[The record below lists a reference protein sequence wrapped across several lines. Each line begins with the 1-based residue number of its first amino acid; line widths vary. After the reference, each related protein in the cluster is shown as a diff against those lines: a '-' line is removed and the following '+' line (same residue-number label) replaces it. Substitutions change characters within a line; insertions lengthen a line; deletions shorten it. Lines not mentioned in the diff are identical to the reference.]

1 MTLPKFRELK
11 EDLKALRRGEKR
23 IAPFGST
30 GRVYAKRN
38 PPPTS
43 DGSINPQSE
52 PKLSISARVIRADG
66 KVEELGEVYTN
77 G

>member
-1 MTLPKFRELK
+1 MPLPTFRELK
-11 EDLKALRRGEKR
+11 EDVKALMRGEKR
-23 IAPFGST
+23 IAPYGST
-30 GRVYAKRN
+30 GRVYGKRK
-38 PPPTS
+38 PVPTG
-43 DGSINPQSE
+43 DNINPQSE